1 MGLFF
6 YARFVKF
13 EFVGWNGWRG
23 VGEIG
28 LCWRICSDSG
38 FIRFRRSDGWLGCVT
53 LISLDAQTRFS
64 LLLNIVLLSMSVW

>member
-13 EFVGWNGWRG
+13 EFVGWNGWHG

-28 LCWRICSDSG
+28 LCRRICSDSG
-38 FIRFRRSDGWLGCVT
+38 FIRFRRSDGWLSCVT
-53 LISLDAQTRFS
+53 LIFLDAQIRFL
-64 LLLNIVLLSMSVW
+64 LLLNIVLPSMSV